1 MELKY
6 RKYKFQRRD
15 GSEGRGNN
23 EKEIEKLKE
32 NPYYLNYWNQKQE
45 IVNRYPKVADMT
57 ITEYRQYL
65 KEIGD
70 LMWSPDGWFQQYIW
84 DNIDEWTQV
93 LMDRKARG
101 KQPRNHHWDEEFG
114 GWVKDEE

>member
-23 EKEIEKLKE
+23 DKEIEKLKE

-45 IVNRYPKVADMT
+45 IVNRYPKIADMT

-84 DNIDEWTQV
+84 DNIDEWTQI